1 MWGRLLG
8 SVLVVVVTGPAGWA
22 GQVHSWTASG
32 GTAAG
37 EASRLSG
44 SKMFLPLRS
53 PAFGYPGTCGQ
64 GGRCSR

>member
-8 SVLVVVVTGPAGWA
+8 SVLVVVVTGPVGW
-22 GQVHSWTASG
+22 VHSWTASG

-37 EASRLSG
+37 EASCLSG
-44 SKMFLPLRS
+44 SKVFLPLRS
-53 PAFGYPGTCGQ
+53 PACGYPGTCGQ